1 MLSRFVNARKQI
13 NDSIQTIVYD
23 TVVRHINGFSCLGFV
38 LKDKYTKSTSLCI
51 VCDHVSENDFTEIQ
65 AYSLHEIDLEK
76 KCHELADFLEGFRS
90 YSLVQIK
97 EEEDRI
103 KQSYSVTV
111 YPSTELFENF
121 KFKKKTF
128 VGIVKINEKLQHTIK
143 EVRIHGNGTSKFIPL
158 PNGNIPIICD
168 DIINGNI
175 IKNGEVILLNSFG
188 KCVKIPFTFSYLN
201 KSKI

>member
-23 TVVRHINGFSCLGFV
+23 TVVRHINGFSCLRFV

-76 KCHELADFLEGFRS
+76 KCYELAGFLEGFRS

-111 YPSTELFENF
+111 YPSTELFENL
-121 KFKKKTF
+121 
-128 VGIVKINEKLQHTIK
+128 V
-143 EVRIHGNGTSKFIPL
+143 
-158 PNGNIPIICD
+158 
-168 DIINGNI
+168 
-175 IKNGEVILLNSFG
+175 
-188 KCVKIPFTFSYLN
+188 
-201 KSKI
+201 